1 MSKLRAIGLLGVAAA
16 ALTGGVAY
24 VAWQYYTPEGKPPKE
39 KAGQVNEE
47 KLQTKKILVL
57 GLDGAGKTSI
67 INTLATNIGKQS
79 VSPTEGFNAVCINTE
94 KTKLEFLEIG
104 GKETL
109 RTYWRMYLTTAQVL
123 VYVVDSAD
131 HKRLPLAKQHL
142 HQLIQEDLHLPL
154 VVLANKQDC
163 DGAYGITEIHEA
175 LGLSEVGDKRKLFL
189 IRTRVSKDG
198 MEVPTSIQDAKDLI
212 TQLVSITG

>member
-1 MSKLRAIGLLGVAAA
+1 
-16 ALTGGVAY
+16 
-24 VAWQYYTPEGKPPKE
+24 
-39 KAGQVNEE
+39 
-47 KLQTKKILVL
+47 
-57 GLDGAGKTSI
+57 
-67 INTLATNIGKQS
+67 
-79 VSPTEGFNAVCINTE
+79 
-94 KTKLEFLEIG
+94 
-104 GKETL
+104 
-109 RTYWRMYLTTAQVL
+109 MYLTTAQVL